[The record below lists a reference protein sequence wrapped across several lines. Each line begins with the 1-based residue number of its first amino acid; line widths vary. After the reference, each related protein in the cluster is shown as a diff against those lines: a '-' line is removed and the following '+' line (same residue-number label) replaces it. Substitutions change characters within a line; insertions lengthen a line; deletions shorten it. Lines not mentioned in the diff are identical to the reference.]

1 MLPSAER
8 LRRSSVFQRAYT
20 GRKSIPSDLF
30 TLYILPRTHQKRKVE
45 SSESDRP
52 QRLPLVGFVVSKKTC
67 KRASDRNRAKRRVRE
82 AYRLLRTGA
91 YKTNKT
97 DEVEGNNLYDVMG
110 SLPQWYALVWVLN
123 ETVVSATWEEI
134 CKRMEGCLSEAARK
148 FGQKQS

>member
-1 MLPSAER
+1 VLPSAER

-30 TLYILPRTHQKRKVE
+30 TLYILPRTHQKRKGE
-45 SSESDRP
+45 GSESERP

-67 KRASDRNRAKRRVRE
+67 KNASDRNRAKRRVRE

-97 DEVEGNNLYDVMG
+97 EDAEENSLYDVMS
-110 SLPQWYALVWVLN
+110 SLSQWYALVWVLN
-123 ETVVSATWEEI
+123 ETVISATWQEI

>member
-1 MLPSAER
+1 
-8 LRRSSVFQRAYT
+8 
-20 GRKSIPSDLF
+20 
-30 TLYILPRTHQKRKVE
+30 
-45 SSESDRP
+45 
-52 QRLPLVGFVVSKKTC
+52 VGFVVSKKTC

-97 DEVEGNNLYDVMG
+97 DEVEENNLYDVMG